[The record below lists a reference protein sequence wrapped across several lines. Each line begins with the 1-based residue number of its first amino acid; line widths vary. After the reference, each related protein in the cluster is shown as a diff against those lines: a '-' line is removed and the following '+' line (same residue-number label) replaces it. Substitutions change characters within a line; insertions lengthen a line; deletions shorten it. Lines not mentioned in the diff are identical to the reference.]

1 MNTIQSSIL
10 NPTSGTFAPDVLGS
24 TKPVLVDF
32 WATWCG
38 PCSMIDPVLKEI
50 AEEREDVT
58 VAKVN
63 VDQQP
68 ELAARYGIRSI
79 PAMLFFKDGEVADR
93 ITGVAAK
100 SAINAKLDEVAG

>member
-10 NPTSGTFAPDVLGS
+10 HPTSGTFAPDVLGS

-32 WATWCG
+32 YAGWCG
-38 PCSMIDPVLKEI
+38 PCKMLDPVLKEI
-50 AEEREDVT
+50 ADEKPEVT

-68 ELAARYGIRSI
+68 ELAAEYSVRAL
-79 PAMLFFKDGEVADR
+79 PTLLFVKDGQVVDR

-100 SAINAKLDEVAG
+100 SAITGKLDGLAK

>member
-10 NPTSGTFAPDVLGS
+10 HPTAGTFAPDVLGS
-24 TKPVLVDF
+24 SKPVLVDF
-32 WATWCG
+32 YAGWCG
-38 PCSMIDPVLKEI
+38 PCNMLDPVLREI
-50 AEEREDVT
+50 AEEKPEIT

-68 ELAARYGIRSI
+68 ELAAEYGVRAL
-79 PAMLFFKDGEVADR
+79 PTLLFVKDGEVTDR

-100 SAINAKLDEVAG
+100 SAIVGKLDELSN